1 MIEAYGQFVKEHL
14 LLASFLQFALLGMVG
29 ELCGAWIARKN
40 FSMPFTFIQTLLKM
54 LGWGL
59 LGIIIK
65 YAFVAF
71 SAIPDAWIQAKLL
84 SACYVTTFVKAFLI
98 SAVMNM
104 LFGPQMMYFHRF
116 TDNLIM
122 KTKGYA
128 GIEKSL
134 FTLIWFWIPAHTV
147 TFLLPFE
154 YRIGLA
160 SVWSVVL
167 GVIMGYYKRKST
179 AQ

>member
-14 LLASFLQFALLGMVG
+14 LLSSFIQFALLGMLG
-29 ELCGAWIARKN
+29 ELCGAWIAKKSFVMP
-40 FSMPFTFIQTLLKM
+40 FSMLQTFLKM

-59 LGIIIK
+59 LGVIIK

-71 SAIPDAWIQAKLL
+71 AAVPDAWVSAKLL
-84 SACYVTTFVKAFLI
+84 TACLLVPVVKALMI
-98 SAVMNM
+98 STIMNV
-104 LFGPQMMYFHRF
+104 LFGPQMMFFHRL

-134 FTLIWFWIPAHTV
+134 YTLVWFWIPAHTI

-160 SVWSVVL
+160 SMWSVVL
-167 GVIMGYYKRKST
+167 GVIMGYYKRKSVV
-179 AQ
+179 